1 MEINIRGDKIKV
13 TKSIEDYAKEKL
25 SRINKYIGDSE
36 HIRATVVINVKG
48 HNQKVEVTIPL
59 KSVIL
64 RAEETRDDLYA
75 AIDVVVDKLERQIRK
90 NKTKIQSRKIKDKI
104 SKDLMIDA
112 IVAIDDDKEDEEES
126 TKIVKRKTVEV
137 KPMSEEEAV
146 LQMELLEHQF
156 YIFKDADT
164 NKVAVVYKRKEGN
177 YGIIESE

>member
-1 MEINIRGDKIKV
+1 MKILIRGEKIEV
-13 TKSIEDYAKEKL
+13 TQAIEDYVKEKINRL
-25 SRINKYIGDSE
+25 NKYIGDPE
-36 HIRATVVINVKG
+36 NIKATVLVNVKG

-59 KSVIL
+59 KNVIL

-90 NKTKIQSRKIKDKI
+90 NKTKLQSKKMNKI
-104 SKDLMIDA
+104 SKDLLIDA
-112 IVAIDDDKEDEEES
+112 IVAIDEEKEDGF
-126 TKIVKRKTVEV
+126 KIVKRKKVEV

-156 YIFKDADT
+156 YIFKDSET
-164 NKVAVVYKRKEGN
+164 NNIAVVYKRKEGN

>member
-1 MEINIRGDKIKV
+1 MEIFVRGDNIKA
-13 TKSIEDYAKEKL
+13 TKAIQDYAKEKL
-25 SRINKYIGDSE
+25 GRINKYIGDSE
-36 HIRATVVINVKG
+36 KIRATVVVSVKG

-59 KSVIL
+59 KNVIL

-75 AIDVVVDKLERQIRK
+75 AIDVVVDKIERQIRK
-90 NKTKIQSRKIKDKI
+90 NKTKLQSKKIKDKL
-104 SKDLMIDA
+104 SKDLMFETIDK
-112 IVAIDDDKEDEEES
+112 IEDDKDEEI
-126 TKIVKRKTVEV
+126 KIVKRKNIEV

-156 YIFKDADT
+156 YIFKDSET

>member
-1 MEINIRGDKIKV
+1 MEILIRGEKIEV
-13 TKSIEDYAKEKL
+13 TKAIQDYAKEKL
-25 SRINKYIGDSE
+25 NRITKYIGNSE
-36 HIRATVVINVKG
+36 DIKATVVASVKG

-59 KSVIL
+59 KNVIL

-90 NKTKIQSRKIKDKI
+90 NKTKIQSKKMKEKL
-104 SKDLMIDA
+104 SKDFMIDA
-112 IVAIDDDKEDEEES
+112 IEKIDDEKEDN
-126 TKIVKRKTVEV
+126 KIVKRKMVEV
-137 KPMSEEEAV
+137 KPMSEEEAI

-156 YIFKDADT
+156 YIFKDSET